1 MRGTSYRGETDPQS
15 KQNVQHT
22 TAVVDG
28 RAFVVCFVATFL
40 HSLRGGYILVVPPLA
55 VGGTPVSTPVVLVG
69 RKP

>member
-40 HSLRGGYILVVPPLA
+40 HSLRGGYILVVPLA
-55 VGGTPVSTPVVLVG
+55 VGGTPSTPVVLVG

>member
-28 RAFVVCFVATFL
+28 RAFVVCFVATLL
-40 HSLRGGYILVVPPLA
+40 HSLRGGGYILVVSLA
-55 VGGTPVSTPVVLVG
+55 VGGTPSTPVVLVG